1 MAFSPSVFPRRLPAR
16 RVLVRPLVVLVAA
29 AAFVA
34 ACSGSRPPGLGLVGE
49 RLGDCPSSPNCVS
62 SESSDPGHHIDALGL
77 AGSREDG
84 WKAARDAVAAMPR
97 TRIVT
102 EKDGYLHAE
111 CTSAL
116 MRFVDDLELHLAPGE
131 NAIGV
136 RSASRLGY
144 SDMGVNRRRVESLR
158 SAMHGAAGTAK

>member
-1 MAFSPSVFPRRLPAR
+1 MAVSPSVFPRPLPAR
-16 RVLVRPLVVLVAA
+16 GGLVRPLLVLVAA

-62 SESSDPGHHIDALGL
+62 SEATDAGHRVDPL
-77 AGSREDG
+77 AFAGTPEDG

-102 EKDGYLHAE
+102 EKNGYLHAE

-116 MRFVDDLELHLAPGE
+116 MRYVDDLELHLAPGG

-158 SAMHGAAGTAK
+158 SAMHGAAGAAK